1 MICAGID
8 AGSRTIKVV
17 LIDGEE
23 FTVVGSGVVDQGIE
37 QEALAEQLLRDVVRA
52 AGIGRDEVASIVAT
66 GYGRKLIHAAGS
78 QMTEITCQA
87 AGVHHC
93 LPGTRA
99 VVDIGGQ
106 DSKFLQLRPSGKVSD
121 FAMND
126 RCAAGTGRFL
136 EMVATQ
142 LGVRP
147 AALGEMAGRSRQP
160 ARISSM
166 CVVFAETEIVGLLA
180 QGCTAEDIA
189 AGIQASIAQRIN
201 AMGGMK
207 ATPPVVF
214 TGGVALVP
222 TMDAALSAALGQ
234 PVAIAPNPQLTCA
247 LGAAIMA
254 AKRAGATKG
263 ADNV

>member
-17 LIDGEE
+17 LIDGEK
-23 FTVVGSGVVDQGIE
+23 FTVLGSGVVDQGIE
-37 QEALAEQLLRDVVRA
+37 QEVLAERLLGDVLKA
-52 AGIGRDEVASIVAT
+52 AGIKRDQVASTVAT
-66 GYGRKLIHAAGS
+66 GYGRKLIHAADS
-78 QMTEITCQA
+78 QITEITCQA
-87 AGVHHC
+87 AGVSHS
-93 LPGTRA
+93 LPGTRTI
-99 VVDIGGQ
+99 VDIGGQ
-106 DSKFLQLRPSGKVSD
+106 DSKFLRLLLSGKVSD

-142 LGVRP
+142 LGVP
-147 AALGEMAGRSRQP
+147 AAELGEMAGRSHKP

-201 AMGGMK
+201 AMGGLK

-222 TMDAALSAALGQ
+222 TMDAALSTALGH
-234 PVAIAPNPQLTCA
+234 PVTVASNPQLTCA

-254 AKRAGATKG
+254 AKRVGVA
-263 ADNV
+263 

>member
-17 LIDGEE
+17 LLDSESC
-23 FTVVGSGVVDQGIE
+23 TVLGSGVVDQGIE
-37 QEALAEQLLRDVVRA
+37 QEALAEKLLLDVLGT
-52 AGIGRDEVASIVAT
+52 AGIQRNEVQSIIST
-66 GYGRKLIHAAGS
+66 GYGRKLIRTADS

-87 AGVHHC
+87 AGVNHC
-93 LPGTRA
+93 LPGTRTII
-99 VVDIGGQ
+99 DIGGQ
-106 DSKFLQLRPSGKVSD
+106 DSKFLQLLPSGKVCD

-142 LGVRP
+142 LGVP
-147 AALGEMAGRSRQP
+147 APELGEMAGRSRQP
-160 ARISSM
+160 AQISSM

-189 AGIQASIAQRIN
+189 AGIQVSIAQRIN
-201 AMGGMK
+201 TMGGLR

-222 TMDAALSAALGQ
+222 TMADALATALGH
-234 PVAIAPNPQLTCA
+234 PVSVAPDPQLTCA

-254 AKRAGATKG
+254 ANHHA
-263 ADNV
+263 

>member
-17 LIDGEE
+17 LFDGEKR
-23 FTVVGSGVVDQGIE
+23 TVLGSGVVDQGIA
-37 QEALAEQLLRDVVRA
+37 QEALAERLLEDVLDK
-52 AGIGRDEVASIVAT
+52 AGIHRDEVASTVAT
-66 GYGRKLIHAAGS
+66 GYGRKLIRAADA
-78 QMTEITCQA
+78 QVTEITCQA
-87 AGVHHC
+87 AGVSHS
-93 LPGTRA
+93 LPGTRTI
-99 VVDIGGQ
+99 VDIGGQ
-106 DSKFLQLRPSGKVSD
+106 DSKFLQLLPSGRVSD

-142 LGVRP
+142 LGV
-147 AALGEMAGRSRQP
+147 AAPEFGEMAGRSDQP
-160 ARISSM
+160 AQISSM

-201 AMGGMK
+201 SMGGLK

-222 TMDAALSAALGQ
+222 TMADALSTALGHS
-234 PVAIAPNPQLTCA
+234 VSIAPDPQLTCA

-254 AKRAGATKG
+254 TNHHACGGQAR
-263 ADNV
+263 

>member
-17 LIDGEE
+17 LIDGEKL
-23 FTVVGSGVVDQGIE
+23 TLLGSGVVDQGIE
-37 QEALAEQLLRDVVRA
+37 QERLAERLLRDVLKA
-52 AGIGRDEVASIVAT
+52 AGIERDEVASIVAT
-66 GYGRKLIHAAGS
+66 GYGRKLIHAAGA
-78 QMTEITCQA
+78 QITEITCQA
-87 AGVHHC
+87 AGVSHC
-93 LPGTRA
+93 LPGTRT
-99 VVDIGGQ
+99 VIDIGGQ
-106 DSKFLQLRPSGKVSD
+106 DSKFLQLLPTGKVSD

-142 LGVRP
+142 LGVRV
-147 AALGEMAGRSRQP
+147 AELGVMAGRSRKP

-180 QGCTAEDIA
+180 QGCTVEDIA
-189 AGIQASIAQRIN
+189 AEIEASIAQRIH
-201 AMGGMK
+201 AMGGLK

-214 TGGVALVP
+214 VGGVALVP
-222 TMDAALSAALGQ
+222 TMDAALSTALGY
-234 PVAIAPNPQLTCA
+234 PVTVASNPQLTCA

-254 AKRAGATKG
+254 AKRFGGTKG
-263 ADNV
+263 AD